1 MVVRMPEDS
10 FMHNSGIWGRAE
22 EAASTAGSNGASQS
36 CEENMWEDGNR

>member
-10 FMHNSGIWGRAE
+10 FMDDGGIWGRAE

-36 CEENMWEDGNR
+36 CGKKYVGGWE